1 MPPLPLTCAVD
12 PSHPGAAQT
21 QPQSAFLYLSLSHT
35 HTASLPLVLC
45 IPGLPIIYEMCCG
58 WAGAQGQGTPPEKL
72 TLYISVKRKTDMPLQ
87 RVESDALEAE
97 S

>member
-1 MPPLPLTCAVD
+1 MFRTVSVAVGIPSTSIHLWQVFVIVWGPLKLRARIKTRGL
-12 PSHPGAAQT
+12 HPT
-21 QPQSAFLYLSLSHT
+21 
-35 HTASLPLVLC
+35 
-45 IPGLPIIYEMCCG
+45 
-58 WAGAQGQGTPPEKL
+58 TPPEKL

>member
-1 MPPLPLTCAVD
+1 MPPLPLTHAVD

-21 QPQSAFLYLSLSHT
+21 QPQSAFLFLSLT

-45 IPGLPIIYEMCCG
+45 IPGLPIIYETCCG
-58 WAGAQGQGTPPEKL
+58 WEGAPGQGTPTEKL

-87 RVESDALEAE
+87 RVESGALEAE